1 MTQIEAVRKVM
12 EENGG
17 YATLNYLYT
26 HVLKVP
32 GVKWETKTPY
42 ASIRRIVQN
51 EQYFFKIKP
60 GLWALKS
67 YKDKLPKE
75 VLSLMEISKNPKKE
89 ENINH
94 SYYQG
99 VLVEWGNI
107 LGFETYVPPQDKN
120 KKYLEKPLIEY
131 VNLKEVYNFTYDSI
145 IRTIKTIDVIW
156 FNSRKFPEYV
166 FEVEHTTNFQNSLI
180 KFLELQDFSV
190 KMNIVAP
197 KQRKEEF
204 KDKLSK
210 FAFKPIEERIQFIS
224 YDNLHNWLQKLNR
237 LRPNNWLLNN
247 KPI

>member
-32 GVKWETKTPY
+32 GVKWKTKTPY

-51 EQYFFKIKP
+51 ERYFFKIKP

-120 KKYLEKPLIEY
+120 KKYLEKPLKELAK
-131 VNLKEVYNFTYDSI
+131 LKEVYNFTYEEK
-145 IRTIKTIDVIW
+145 IRIIKTIDVIW

-166 FEVEHTTNFQNSLI
+166 FEVEHTTDFQNSLI
-180 KFLELQDFSV
+180 KFFELQDFSV

-197 KQRKEEF
+197 REREEEF
-204 KDKLSK
+204 KDKISRD
-210 FAFKPIEERIQFIS
+210 AFDSIKKRITFIG
-224 YDNLHNWLQKLNR
+224 YDNLQDWLIKVNR
-237 LRPNNWLLNN
+237 LRPT
-247 KPI
+247 KG